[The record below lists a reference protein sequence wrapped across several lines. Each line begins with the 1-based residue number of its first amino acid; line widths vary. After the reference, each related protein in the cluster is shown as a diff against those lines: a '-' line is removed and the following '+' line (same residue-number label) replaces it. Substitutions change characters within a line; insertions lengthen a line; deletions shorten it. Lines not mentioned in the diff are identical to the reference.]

1 MLKACSRCGKIHPH
15 GYVCTKGKKYS
26 GGNERKLR
34 NTYQWYEKSK
44 EIRDK
49 ANYLCEVCRDKG
61 IYNLTDLEVH
71 HITKLTEAPELLL
84 ENENLICLCIMHHKQ
99 ADNGELD
106 KDYLISLAKL
116 REERTAPV

>member
-26 GGNERKLR
+26 GGEERKLR